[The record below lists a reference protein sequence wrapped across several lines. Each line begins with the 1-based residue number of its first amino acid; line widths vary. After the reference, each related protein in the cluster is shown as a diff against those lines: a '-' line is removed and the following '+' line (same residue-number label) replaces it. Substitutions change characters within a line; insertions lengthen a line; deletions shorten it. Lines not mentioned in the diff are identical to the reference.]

1 MGIYLLDCT
10 LRDGGHQNKSRF
22 GESVIADII
31 RGMSCS
37 NIEYMELGFL
47 REKNLGVDYSAENS
61 IGAFVDRFPIVSQ
74 NENVTYTIMIQE
86 DQYDIDK
93 LPICDGVLKDIRVS
107 FHDYDQK
114 EGLEYC
120 RQVIKKGYR
129 CYVNPINITGY
140 DDEQV
145 LSLVREV
152 NDMKA
157 SAFTLV
163 DTFGSLTKDDM
174 QRLFM
179 LVNHNLD
186 NGIAMGIHLH
196 DNLQMAYALAQTV
209 VEMATSDRDI
219 IIDAS
224 LLGMGREPGNL
235 CIELIMEYL
244 NHKIG
249 KKYNVDIALDLI
261 DKYISELKSRYPW
274 GYETSY
280 ALSAQYKLH
289 RSYAEY
295 LMKKQKLKTKQI
307 RQILGMIPQEKRS
320 RYDEQY
326 IENLYKEI
334 VAVDI
339 DDSEFLTQFK
349 QVLEG
354 RTVLLVAPG
363 HSLNEYQDE
372 ILKFCKDRMPMIIC
386 ANFVCDFL
394 DTDYVF
400 CSNAKRLDNLEGAV
414 SKERLIL
421 SEALRV
427 AELEQANYVNTNRL
441 GWFGNEFWDN
451 CMLMLLHLMKD
462 IEIKE
467 VFLVGWDGFSNKA
480 NFAKPCM
487 ESIYQYENENKR
499 VTKILKSYFSSM
511 KLEFITPSLYIDE
524 IGGNNY
530 DSV

>member
-1 MGIYLLDCT
+1 
-10 LRDGGHQNKSRF
+10 
-22 GESVIADII
+22 
-31 RGMSCS
+31 
-37 NIEYMELGFL
+37 
-47 REKNLGVDYSAENS
+47 
-61 IGAFVDRFPIVSQ
+61 
-74 NENVTYTIMIQE
+74 
-86 DQYDIDK
+86 
-93 LPICDGVLKDIRVS
+93 
-107 FHDYDQK
+107 
-114 EGLEYC
+114 
-120 RQVIKKGYR
+120 
-129 CYVNPINITGY
+129 
-140 DDEQV
+140 
-145 LSLVREV
+145 
-152 NDMKA
+152 
-157 SAFTLV
+157 
-163 DTFGSLTKDDM
+163 
-174 QRLFM
+174 
-179 LVNHNLD
+179 
-186 NGIAMGIHLH
+186 
-196 DNLQMAYALAQTV
+196 
-209 VEMATSDRDI
+209 
-219 IIDAS
+219 
-224 LLGMGREPGNL
+224 
-235 CIELIMEYL
+235 
-244 NHKIG
+244 
-249 KKYNVDIALDLI
+249 
-261 DKYISELKSRYPW
+261 
-274 GYETSY
+274 
-280 ALSAQYKLH
+280 
-289 RSYAEY
+289 
-295 LMKKQKLKTKQI
+295 MKKQKLKTKQI